1 VYNDIIIKRKKY
13 YGGIKMANLKE
24 IVGKIIEIIQ
34 DDDKFEAK
42 FEANPAKAIEEVLGV
57 DLPDDQ
63 LNMVVKAVKAKG
75 VQLDD
80 LDDLLESKGKDLLG
94 KLFK

>member
-1 VYNDIIIKRKKY
+1 
-13 YGGIKMANLKE
+13 MANLKD
-24 IVGKIIEIIQ
+24 IVGKIIEVIQ

-42 FEANPAKAIEEVLGV
+42 FDANPAKAIEDVIGV

-63 LNMVVKAVKAKG
+63 VNKIVKAVKAKG
-75 VQLDD
+75 MKLED
-80 LDDLLESKGKDLLG
+80 LDDVLEDKGKELLG

>member
-1 VYNDIIIKRKKY
+1 
-13 YGGIKMANLKE
+13 MANLKE
-24 IVGKIIEIIQ
+24 LVGKIIEVIQ

-42 FEANPAKAIEEVLGV
+42 FDANPAKAIEEVIGV

-63 LNMVVKAVKAKG
+63 VNKIVKAVKVKG
-75 VQLDD
+75 MKLDD
-80 LDDLLESKGKDLLG
+80 LDDILEDKGKELLG

>member
-1 VYNDIIIKRKKY
+1 
-13 YGGIKMANLKE
+13 MANVNLKE

-42 FEANPAKAIEEVLGV
+42 FDANPAKAIEEVVGV
-57 DLPDDQ
+57 DLPDNQ
-63 LNMVVKAVKAKG
+63 VNAIVKAVKAKEI
-75 VQLDD
+75 QLDN
-80 LDDLLESKGKDLLG
+80 LDDLLEDKGKELLG

>member
-1 VYNDIIIKRKKY
+1 
-13 YGGIKMANLKE
+13 MANLKE
-24 IVGKIIEIIQ
+24 VISKIIDIIQ

-42 FEANPAKAIEEVLGV
+42 FNANPAKAIEEVLGI

-63 LNMVVKAVKAKG
+63 VNMVVKAVKAKEI
-75 VQLDD
+75 QLDN
-80 LDDLLESKGKDLLG
+80 LDDVLENKGKELLG

>member
-1 VYNDIIIKRKKY
+1 
-13 YGGIKMANLKE
+13 MANLKE
-24 IVGKIIEIIQ
+24 VIGKIIEIIQ

-57 DLPDDQ
+57 DLPDEQ
-63 LNMVVKAVKAKG
+63 VNMVVKAVKAKEI
-75 VQLDD
+75 QLDN
-80 LDDLLESKGKDLLG
+80 LDDLLEDKGKALLG

>member
-1 VYNDIIIKRKKY
+1 
-13 YGGIKMANLKE
+13 MANLKE
-24 IVGKIIEIIQ
+24 VVGKIIEIIQ

-57 DLPDDQ
+57 DLPDEQ
-63 LNMVVKAVKAKG
+63 VNMVVKAVKAKEI
-75 VQLDD
+75 QLDN
-80 LDDLLESKGKDLLG
+80 LDDLLEDKGKALLG

>member
-1 VYNDIIIKRKKY
+1 
-13 YGGIKMANLKE
+13 MANLKE
-24 IVGKIIEIIQ
+24 IIGKVIEIIQ

-42 FEANPAKAIEEVLGV
+42 FDANPAKAIEEVLGV
-57 DLPDDQ
+57 DLPDEQ
-63 LNMVVKAVKAKG
+63 VNMVVKAVKAKEI
-75 VQLDD
+75 QLDN

>member
-1 VYNDIIIKRKKY
+1 
-13 YGGIKMANLKE
+13 MSNLKE
-24 IVGKIIEIIQ
+24 IIGKVIEIIQ

-42 FEANPAKAIEEVLGV
+42 FNANPAKAIEEVLGI
-57 DLPDDQ
+57 DLPDEQ
-63 LNMVVKAVKAKG
+63 VNMVVKAVKAKEI
-75 VQLDD
+75 QLDN

>member
-1 VYNDIIIKRKKY
+1 
-13 YGGIKMANLKE
+13 MANLKE
-24 IVGKIIEIIQ
+24 IIGKVIEIIQ

-42 FEANPAKAIEEVLGV
+42 FNANPAKAIEEVLGI
-57 DLPDDQ
+57 DLPDEQ
-63 LNMVVKAVKAKG
+63 VNMVVKAVKAKEI
-75 VQLDD
+75 QLDN